1 MINNT
6 SGIGAPKLS
15 YYYKYNFISPEGIYA
30 EIKEELKSY
39 FQTGVIDDLMFP
51 RYTEDCLKRLGRS
64 SYKIEENIFQV
75 EDFYTKLPDNFY
87 AAREVWMTTPQELTY
102 KMPNS
107 CYEQSKI
114 RLTPVEDYCNKADA
128 CAPKEIMVTYKTQGR
143 LIQKF
148 QCHYLLQPGN
158 LHALTYCSS
167 DSKMQYINQEAQFD
181 VIQGKLY
188 TNFPEGFLYMVY
200 YVEDRDDNDYQLVP
214 DNIRILDYLR
224 AYLKYKCFEN
234 IYNNISDETLNQV
247 QAKLQYYESKMYD
260 AKVIAETE
268 IKKQTIEQ
276 QIMSTK
282 SARRRFNKYI
292 IT

>member
-6 SGIGAPKLS
+6 PNIS

-64 SYKIEENIFQV
+64 SYKIEENIFQL
-75 EDFYTKLPDNFY
+75 EDFYVKLPDNFH
-87 AAREVWMTTPQELTY
+87 AVREVWLTTPQELTY

-107 CYEQSKI
+107 CYEQSTI

-128 CAPKEIMVTYKTQGR
+128 CAPKEIKVTYKTQGT

-158 LHALTYCSS
+158 LHASTYCSKDFKDHMYAS
-167 DSKMQYINQEAQFD
+167 NFCATFEVSG
-181 VIQGKLY
+181 GKLY
-188 TNFPEGFLYMVY
+188 TNFPQGHLYMVY
-200 YVEDRDDNDYQLVP
+200 YVEEKDDNDYQLVP
-214 DNIRILDYLR
+214 DNVRILDYLR

-247 QAKLQYYESKMYD
+247 QAKLQYYEAKMWD
-260 AKVIAETE
+260 AKAMAEVE
-268 IKKQTIEQ
+268 IKKQTIQQ
-276 QIMSTK
+276 QINSTK

>member
-1 MINNT
+1 MINNIPGT
-6 SGIGAPKLS
+6 NTPNIS
-15 YYYKYNFISPEGIYA
+15 YYYKYDFISPEGIYA

-64 SYKIEENIFQV
+64 SYKIEENIFQL

-87 AAREVWMTTPQELTY
+87 AVREVWLTTPQELTY

-107 CYEQSKI
+107 CYEQSTI
-114 RLTPVEDYCNKADA
+114 RLTPVEDICNKADA
-128 CAPKEIMVTYKTQGR
+128 CAPKEIKVTYKIQGT

-158 LHALTYCSS
+158 LHASTYCSPDNTMMYSNS
-167 DSKMQYINQEAQFD
+167 DATFEVMN
-181 VIQGKLY
+181 GKLY
-188 TNFPEGFLYMVY
+188 TNFPQGFLYMVY
-200 YVEDRDDNDYQLVP
+200 YVEDKDDNDYQLVP

-224 AYLKYKCFEN
+224 AYLKYKCFAN

-247 QAKLQYYESKMYD
+247 QAKLQYYEAKMWD
-260 AKVIAETE
+260 ANAMAEVE
-268 IKKQTIEQ
+268 IKKKSIQQ
-276 QIMSTK
+276 QIKSTK
-282 SARRRFNKYI
+282 SARRRLNKYI